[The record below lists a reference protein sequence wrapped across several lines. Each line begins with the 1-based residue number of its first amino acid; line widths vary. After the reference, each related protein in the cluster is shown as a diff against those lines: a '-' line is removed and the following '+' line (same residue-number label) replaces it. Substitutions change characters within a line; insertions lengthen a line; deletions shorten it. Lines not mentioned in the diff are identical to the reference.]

1 MYRVVCAL
9 ALAVL
14 LGAYANHFHNAFH
27 FDDDHAILNNVYI
40 RDIRNV
46 PSFFRSPQTFS
57 SLPANQSYRP
67 LLTTTLALD
76 YRLGGGL
83 NPVAFHITSFAMFVA
98 VCLALFVLYGLL
110 MDRAWP
116 HPWNRWAALVAASW
130 YGLHTANAETVNY
143 IIQRGEILSTLG
155 VVLAVL
161 LFARGGLTRRL
172 GLYLIPAAAA
182 VLAKEQG
189 AMAAPIIFVYAALYE
204 RELSVVELLR
214 PQRFLRVLR
223 DTWPAFIVC
232 AGIVLLGMRLSTT
245 FASGGTSRW
254 SYLITQPFVIAHYA
268 WSLLLPMNLS
278 ADSDWTP
285 FTSVFDVRV
294 LAGAVF
300 VAGALAAAVAAAR
313 RPDTR
318 PIAFGILWFFLA
330 LVPTSS
336 VVPFAEVMND
346 HRMFFPFAGLT
357 LAATWT
363 VARVLMAREAA
374 MRRSSWALPA
384 LAAVCV
390 AVLLAHAYGTR
401 QRNIVWRTE
410 ESLWLDVT
418 NKSPANGRGLM
429 TYGVLLMA
437 KGDFDGADRYFA
449 RALQYT
455 PQYSYLHVNIGVLKG
470 AQGKRADAERHFR
483 EAQLDDPNNPVSY
496 FYYARWLKSVGR
508 TEEAR
513 LFAKRTVELSPG
525 HLEGQLLLRELE
537 AQASPTPAAAMA
549 QSDTRTPEQWLELS
563 VARYRAG
570 RYEECVE
577 YSRRA
582 LQLRPDYAEAYN
594 NICAAENARGR
605 YADAISACERAL
617 QIRPS
622 FEQARNNLAMAK
634 ASRAK

>member
-9 ALAVL
+9 AFTVL

-27 FDDDHAILNNVYI
+27 FDDDHTIRNNVYI

-83 NPVAFHITSFAMFVA
+83 NPVAFHVTSFT
-98 VCLALFVLYGLL
+98 LYALQCVVLLVLYRLL

-116 HPWNRWAALVAASW
+116 HPWNRWTALVAASW

-143 IIQRGEILSTLG
+143 IIQRGEILSTLA

-161 LFARGGLTRRL
+161 LFARGGLTRRF

-189 AMAAPIIFVYAALYE
+189 AMAAPILFVYAALFE
-204 RELSVVELLR
+204 RELTAIDLLR
-214 PQRFLRVLR
+214 PRNLLRVLR
-223 DTWPAFIVC
+223 DTWPAFVVC

-245 FASGGTSRW
+245 FASGGTSTW

-268 WSLLLPMNLS
+268 WSLLLPTNLS

-285 FTSVFDVRV
+285 LTSVLDVRV
-294 LAGAVF
+294 LVGAIFIVC
-300 VAGALAAAVAAAR
+300 ALGAAVAASR
-313 RPDTR
+313 RRDTR

-330 LVPTSS
+330 LVPSSS

-346 HRMFFPFAGLT
+346 HRMFFPFVGLT
-357 LAATWT
+357 LAATWA
-363 VARVLMAREAA
+363 VAHVLMKREAA
-374 MRRSSWALPA
+374 MRRSRWALPA
-384 LAAVCV
+384 VITACV

-437 KGDFDGADRYFA
+437 KGDFDGADRYFT

-455 PQYSYLHVNIGVLKG
+455 PQYAYLHVNIGVLKG
-470 AQGKRADAERHFR
+470 AQGKQADAERHFR
-483 EAQLDDPNNPVSY
+483 EAQLIDPTNPVSY
-496 FYYARWLKSVGR
+496 FYYARWLQSVGR

-513 LFAKRTVELSPG
+513 LFARRTVELSPG
-525 HLEGQLLLRELE
+525 HLEGQLLLRDLE
-537 AQASPTPAAAMA
+537 AQGTPTATVA
-549 QSDTRTPEQWLELS
+549 QTDTRTPEQWLELS
-563 VARYRAG
+563 VAQYRAG
-570 RYEECVE
+570 RYDECVE
-577 YSRRA
+577 FSRRA
-582 LQLRPDYAEAYN
+582 LALRPGYAEAYN

-617 QIRPS
+617 AIRPA
-622 FEQARNNLAMAK
+622 FEQARNNLARAK
-634 ASRAK
+634 ANRAR